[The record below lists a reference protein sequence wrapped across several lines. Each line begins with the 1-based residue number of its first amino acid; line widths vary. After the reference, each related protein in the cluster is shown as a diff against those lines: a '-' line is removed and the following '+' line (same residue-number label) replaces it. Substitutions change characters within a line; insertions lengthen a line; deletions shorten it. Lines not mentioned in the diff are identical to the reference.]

1 MTTPPI
7 PLEARIAADATCGD
21 GTDLEPV
28 TDRRGCAV
36 WKATGPLRCAALK
49 YGAGPEGTVIVLRE
63 SAAVAG
69 ILGDSAVMA
78 QGRSPGGAW
87 MITAWHDGPSTR
99 QLLAGV
105 RDGTTDLAAARD
117 AMVSVCEAVAALHSD
132 GWVHGDIQP
141 DHMVHTADGVRF
153 LDCSWAWHP
162 LSLGPSNL
170 FRGGLPHLLAPELAW
185 KVHRGHRPVV
195 VTATDEV
202 YTLAASL
209 WWAVADEWPLSYAEA
224 AVDPRALD
232 AAGLRHA
239 IATRGIPVRPAT
251 VWPAAQ
257 DVLAHVLA
265 QPDYRRPSA
274 SDLAALLRTA
284 LVDEPVTASA

>member
-1 MTTPPI
+1 MTTQAI

-21 GTDLEPV
+21 ATVLEPV

-36 WKATGPLRCAALK
+36 WKATGPLRSAAVK
-49 YGAGPEGTVIVLRE
+49 CGAGPEGTVIVLRE

-69 ILGDSAVMA
+69 ILGGSAVMA
-78 QGRSPGGAW
+78 QGRNPGEAW
-87 MITAWHDGPSTR
+87 MITAWHDGPSTS

-105 RDGTTDLAAARD
+105 RDGTTDLGAARD
-117 AMVSVCEAVAALHSD
+117 AMVAACEAVAALHAA

-141 DHMVHTADGVRF
+141 EHMVHTPAGVRF

-162 LSLGPSNL
+162 LTLGPSRL
-170 FRGGLPHLLAPELAW
+170 FRGGMPHLIAPELAW
-185 KVHRGHRPVV
+185 RVHRGHRPVV
-195 VTATDEV
+195 VTSTDEV

-209 WWAVADEWPLSYAEA
+209 WWAIADEWPLSYVEA
-224 AVDPRALD
+224 GVDPSALD
-232 AAGLRHA
+232 GVGLRHA
-239 IATRGIPVRPAT
+239 IATRGIPVRSAT

-257 DVLAHVLA
+257 IVLSHVMS

-274 SDLAALLRTA
+274 ADLAILLGTA
-284 LVDEPVTASA
+284 LDDEAAAPA